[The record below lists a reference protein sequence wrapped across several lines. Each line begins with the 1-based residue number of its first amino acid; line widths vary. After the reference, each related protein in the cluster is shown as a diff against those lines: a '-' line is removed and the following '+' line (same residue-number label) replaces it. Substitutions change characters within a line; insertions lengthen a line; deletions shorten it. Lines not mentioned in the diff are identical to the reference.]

1 MKLPKYYY
9 IKKILFKIFVQFRI
23 FIPHD
28 IGLCIQERLLKYN
41 YPFGTKFYSQGGQDL
56 FVDLILK
63 SKSNGFFIEIGA
75 NDGLLYS
82 NSVFFE
88 RDRNWTGV
96 CVEPNPIQF
105 NKLIT
110 NRNAFCIQACAGSS
124 NGVIS
129 FPVISDEEVSLLG
142 RANGISSEG
151 MIDVQQIDLPQL
163 YKMADVSRVDF
174 MSIDTEGSEHEIL
187 TSLNRV
193 ENPPTVIAVEENIS
207 HDLLDKQMKELGYD
221 IVAKVYTDRIY
232 VRRFLIS
239 DS

>member
-1 MKLPKYYY
+1 MIHPKYFHT
-9 IKKILFKIFVQFRI
+9 KKILRFILLGLRYVLPKDKILYF
-23 FIPHD
+23 H
-28 IGLCIQERLLKYN
+28 ERLLKSN
-41 YPFGTKFYSQGGQDL
+41 YPNHTKHYSQGGQDL
-56 FVDLILK
+56 FVDMLLK
-63 SKSNGFFIEIGA
+63 AKTGGTFIEIGA
-75 NDGLLYS
+75 NDGNLYS
-82 NSVFFE
+82 NTLFFE
-88 RDRNWTGV
+88 RKRNWTGV

-105 NKLIT
+105 NKLVT

-232 VRRFLIS
+232 VRRF
-239 DS
+239 